1 MPRWTTESR
10 QRQREL
16 IQTWQPWQNST
27 GPQTEHGK
35 RMSSLNNPYS
45 GFEHE
50 DYQTLWKRGK
60 KGDLDALGQLLTGK
74 ARSKTPQS

>member
-1 MPRWTTESR
+1 MPRWTPESR

-27 GPQTEHGK
+27 GPQTEHGT

-45 GFEHE
+45 GSEHG
-50 DYQTLWKRGK
+50 YFRALWKRGK
-60 KGDLDALGQLLTGK
+60 KRDLDALAQLLAGK
-74 ARSKTPQS
+74 VKPKTRKF